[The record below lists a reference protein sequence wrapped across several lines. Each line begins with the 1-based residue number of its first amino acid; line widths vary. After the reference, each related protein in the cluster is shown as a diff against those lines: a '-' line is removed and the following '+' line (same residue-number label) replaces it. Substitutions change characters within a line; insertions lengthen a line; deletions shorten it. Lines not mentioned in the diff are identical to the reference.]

1 MILDSSTNITKMCK
15 LLPTGENNSASLNAY
30 SFDVQAISQS
40 SVVSFIKEHH
50 GYHLHL
56 WRKGNEAESCR
67 NAMDNIKH
75 VLVIHYSFFNI
86 QSLKVARCY
95 YNEAGEYSLRHDC
108 STSVSFPPSPC
119 TRARARAHNRMYMR
133 MYAWTNP
140 RRSMRADARA
150 HAHKQLDVYLRC
162 ELSQFAVRSLK
173 ILPFL

>member
-15 LLPTGENNSASLNAY
+15 LLPTGEYNSASLNAY

-40 SVVSFIKEHH
+40 PVVSFIKEHH

-67 NAMDNIKH
+67 NSMDNIKH
-75 VLVIHYSFFNI
+75 VLVIHCSFFNF

-108 STSVSFPPSPC
+108 SPGVSFPPP
-119 TRARARAHNRMYMR
+119 
-133 MYAWTNP
+133 P
-140 RRSMRADARA
+140 A
-150 HAHKQLDVYLRC
+150 HAHALGPTITCTCACMRGQTRAVPCAPMHAHMHTNSWTFTCDANFLNLRC
-162 ELSQFAVRSLK
+162 VH
-173 ILPFL
+173 